1 MKEGLD
7 PIAGVECYSVDR
19 WEARV
24 LTRHLV
30 SSNLAETKA
39 KDYRPI
45 SLRNCELKSD
55 QHFMRFTMMGPV

>member
-7 PIAGVECYSVDR
+7 PIAGVECYSLDR
-19 WEARV
+19 WEAGV
-24 LTRHLV
+24 LMRDLV

-45 SLRNCELKSD
+45 SLRNHALRSD
-55 QHFMRFTMMGPV
+55 QHLMRFTMMGPV